1 MRRPSGAHVQGAPFG
16 SICLLLQWAQNLL
29 SRRDSSWMHTR
40 PVHAYVLPRQHQR
53 TLQRQRLLL
62 LPLPK
67 ITDRR
72 RDYTTSS
79 SRVDRSIHL
88 IVVELMNKFF
98 LATGV
103 LWKYMRTLLVFHSVH
118 IAAMEVGMVQTK
130 LWDFPKRFS
139 GMATRYNLKRSGKKF
154 IHWSKKGMII

>member
-79 SRVDRSIHL
+79 SHVDRSIDL

-98 LATGV
+98 WLPVYCENIWERCLFFIQYILQRWRLEWYKLNCELYQKDFLAWLLDTI
-103 LWKYMRTLLVFHSVH
+103 WK
-118 IAAMEVGMVQTK
+118 G
-130 LWDFPKRFS
+130 
-139 GMATRYNLKRSGKKF
+139 LKKKSS
-154 IHWSKKGMII
+154 IEAKKEW